1 MATKIGTIST
11 NGGTI
16 AFENPDHSS
25 VLFSMKTAAL
35 AGQTVV
41 LEVSNNSTNGV
52 DGNWYVNSFQATN
65 TTNATTILAVTPA
78 LAATQANAWRAS
90 IAGAKWVRLR
100 ATAHTSG
107 SSDWVLNTSP
117 ASFM

>member
-1 MATKIGTIST
+1 MATKVGTISA
-11 NGGTI
+11 NNGTI
-16 AFENPDHSS
+16 VMQNPDHSS
-25 VLFSMKTAAL
+25 LVFSMKTSAL

-65 TTNATTILAVTPA
+65 VTSSTTLIAVTPA

-90 IAGAKWVRLR
+90 IAGANWIRLR